1 MVQGFG
7 VLMQYGV
14 FSGCCGVKK
23 RGDHG
28 FFISSNGGLKK
39 RGSVSVP
46 GYLSIG
52 RCFSVDY
59 IVLECSSVALLL
71 TKELA
76 SAFLNVL
83 DAGSYQIYG
92 TLKIKKCFCAT
103 FSMHM
108 RRM

>member
-1 MVQGFG
+1 M
-7 VLMQYGV
+7 LMQYGV